1 MTKDKKT
8 QPGAILTKNDYGRPL
23 AGIVIQPCDSPH
35 RAVVV
40 WLGEPRVEDGQY
52 LLDIAAMDNPRVE
65 NLAYVRNCR
74 YQGNITGDRSRTLGA
89 PIALETY
96 REWLRSRMAHWR
108 DRESR
113 KAAHKEKEAWRS
125 TFKRLQRL
133 PRLAPE
139 DYPETA

>member
-8 QPGAILTKNDYGRPL
+8 QPGAILIKNDYGTPV

-35 RAVVV
+35 RALVV
-40 WLGEPRVEDGQY
+40 WLGEPKVENGQY
-52 LLDIAAMDNPRVE
+52 LLDIAAMADPKVE

-74 YQGNITGDRSRTLGA
+74 YQGNITGDRSRKLGA
-89 PIALETY
+89 LIALDSY
-96 REWLRSRMAHWR
+96 REWLEARMRHWR
-108 DRESR
+108 GREERS
-113 KAAHKEKEAWRS
+113 KAAREKAAWRE

-133 PRLAPE
+133 PRIDPK